1 MALTTV
7 AFQTTFQYDQS
18 PKTFKFVDQTDYA
31 GQGIALAD
39 VTGVFKIVDPLGNTI
54 YNNTNHAAPDIT
66 PAASL
71 INSIT
76 IALPLDGDS
85 LVIQGEYEITY
96 TVEDT
101 TVAPAYTSQENKPVL
116 AYVSPT
122 ISLLLTADCVKPLLK
137 STDST
142 GYTVGAVTPTT
153 TRVHTIQYPP
163 STGQADLTGTGATLE
178 TSVLYTVANASLQYT
193 STLTSTLS
201 YDFTTF
207 LVTDSITGSTYSEVS
222 CDGQLCDI
230 YCCVRAEWNRYTSNL
245 NINKVR
251 ADEALANWSQMVGL
265 MENIRTA
272 LECGKGTD
280 VSEYVTRI
288 QNIGECEPGCDCDD
302 GTPQLVTGLGGGTG
316 TVIVDSAGTP
326 VTVTSVTVGSITTYT
341 VALDAAFVTKVNNS
355 YNATVV
361 SGTNITVTTVTDSDG
376 NKEYTVS
383 AAPNSVPNILSFKAI
398 ITITNFNSLPSVAIQ
413 DVTVTGTAFGNT
425 PTVANMKSPWST
437 YRYSNSNYKIYN
449 MWINQGALEFKT
461 NIDILEHTVRVGGG
475 VGDAPIPI
483 VQELYNNFGT
493 YIKFRFLDHGSA
505 LIITG
510 EEVNKYSEIQLQIT
524 LTA

>member
-7 AFQTTFQYDQS
+7 SFQTTFQYDQS
-18 PKTFKFVDQTDYA
+18 PKTFKFVDDTDYA
-31 GQGIALAD
+31 GQSVPLAN

-54 YNNTNHAAPDIT
+54 YNNTNHSAPDIN
-66 PAASL
+66 PAVSL

-76 IALPLDGDS
+76 IALPLDSDG

-96 TVEDT
+96 TVEDS
-101 TVAPAYTSQENKPVL
+101 VDAVSVSQENKPVL

-142 GYTVGAVTPTT
+142 GYTVGGVTPTP

-163 STGQADLTGTGATLE
+163 STGQADLTGTTATVE

-193 STLTSTLS
+193 STLTSTLT
-201 YDFTTF
+201 YDFTTYT
-207 LVTDSITGSTYSEVS
+207 VTDSITGSTYSEVS
-222 CDGQLCDI
+222 CDGQLCEI

-245 NINKVR
+245 NVNKVR
-251 ADEALANWSQMVGL
+251 AEEALANWSQMVGL

-288 QNIGECEPGCDCDD
+288 QTIGECESGCDCDD

-316 TVIVDSAGTP
+316 TVIVDSSGTP
-326 VTVTSVTVGSITTYT
+326 VTVTSVTVGSTTTYT
-341 VALDAAFVTKVNNS
+341 VAIDAAFVTKVNNS

-361 SGTNITVTTVTDSDG
+361 AGTNITVTTVTDSNG

-383 AAPNSVPNILSFKAI
+383 AAPNTVPNILSFKMI
-398 ITITNFNSLPSVAIQ
+398 ITPSAGSLPSVTHA
-413 DVTVTGTAFGNT
+413 DVTLTGDAFDNSPQATNQWVG
-425 PTVANMKSPWST
+425 TVSEWQ
-437 YRYSNSNYKIYN
+437 SNDTHFLIAGF
-449 MWINQGALEFKT
+449 WANQGALEYKADMNIIDMQRAVIGEVGSAPVNVLPQIYDNFPTMFSLKF
-461 NIDILEHTVRVGGG
+461 IDITAGNTVTGNVI
-475 VGDAPIPI
+475 D
-483 VQELYNNFGT
+483 QFES
-493 YIKFRFLDHGSA
+493 IK
-505 LIITG
+505 
-510 EEVNKYSEIQLQIT
+510 LQIT